1 MSTKQPSEALTSHA
15 LLVAWGIYARQLGLI
30 EGMMGIELKQ
40 QTYRHRPQTKVLEF
54 LVAMLAGLRHLQDIS
69 RAAQPLDQDAA
80 VAEAWQQAGW
90 ADYSGVSRTL
100 QGLRQSEAEAIVAVL
115 DQISQPF
122 LEAEI
127 QLALQQTGS
136 LLYDLDLTGR
146 PVSNSSE
153 TYPGAA
159 FGYMSDGLFL
169 GYQAALIS
177 LQSPTYGRLWLAV
190 TPHPGDTV
198 SCNELRHMV
207 QTAEQSSGL
216 RPLRRTD
223 LLAGRIQ
230 RMQQQVATAAGRWQS
245 SQRQLGEAVQAS
257 QALSQ
262 LVDEWRE
269 RVTDYEQLAAQRKRT
284 PRPFGRLAVARQR
297 LAGYEQRLKRWQQK
311 IPQAEQLCQ
320 KRQRLW
326 QQLHEMLTSLTQHL
340 DQGQADN
347 VQNQH
352 PIRTVVRIDAGFG
365 TCENVDWLIEMGY
378 DLYTKPYSH
387 EAIRTLHKQVN
398 AESSWQRVDDNAE
411 MIAWGATAVSQYSY
425 PLDVALVRFHTGKTR
440 RQSAL
445 LHYGQDDVLT
455 DLSAWF
461 RRYNQRQLI
470 EAGIKE
476 GKTVFAMHHLK
487 VRSQPALFLQE
498 HFAVFAANFVR
509 WAAHWLRQAN
519 PPADALN
526 HPSVVL
532 PLHSVKT
539 LVQVAAHTAAV
550 VYWFP
555 DGCLLR
561 FSDQSLYAGSIL
573 HLGAW
578 AFQLP
583 LFRNYHFL

>member
-1 MSTKQPSEALTSHA
+1 MSIKQPSEALTSHA

-30 EGMMGIELKQ
+30 EGMMGIALKQ

-54 LVAMLAGLRHLQDIS
+54 LVAMLAGLRHLQEIS
-69 RAAQPLDQDAA
+69 RAAQPLDQDTA
-80 VAEAWQQAGW
+80 VAEAWQQPGW

-100 QGLRQSEAEAIVAVL
+100 QALRQSEAEAIVAVL
-115 DQISQPF
+115 AQISQP
-122 LEAEI
+122 LLAAEI
-127 QLALQQTGS
+127 HLALQQSGS

-230 RMQQQVATAAGRWQS
+230 HMQQQVVMAAARWQS
-245 SQRQLGEAVQAS
+245 SQRQLGEAVQSS

-262 LVDEWRE
+262 LVEEWRE

-284 PRPFGRLAVARQR
+284 TRPFGRLAVARQR

-311 IPQAEQLCQ
+311 IAQAEQLCQ
-320 KRQRLW
+320 KRQRIW

-340 DQGQADN
+340 DQCQADN

-352 PIRTVVRIDAGFG
+352 PIRAVVRMDAGFG

-398 AESSWQRVDDNAE
+398 AESAWQRVDDNAE
-411 MIAWGATAVSQYSY
+411 MIAWDATAVSQYSY

-440 RQSAL
+440 RHSAL
-445 LHYGQDDVLT
+445 LHYGHENVLT
-455 DLSAWF
+455 DLPAWF

-476 GKTVFAMHHLK
+476 GKNVFAMHHLK

-519 PPADALN
+519 PPAPALN
-526 HPSVVL
+526 QLPVVL

-555 DGCLLR
+555 DGCLLK

-583 LFRNYHFL
+583 LFRSYHFL

>member
-30 EGMMGIELKQ
+30 GGVMGIEIKQ

-54 LVAMLAGLRHLQDIS
+54 LVAMLAGLPHLQDIS
-69 RAAQPLDQDAA
+69 RAAQPLDQDGA
-80 VAEAWQQAGW
+80 VAEAWQQPGW

-100 QGLRQSEAEAIVAVL
+100 QALGQSEAEAIVAEL
-115 DQISQPF
+115 ERISQSF
-122 LEAEI
+122 VAAEI
-127 QLALQQTGS
+127 ELALQQSGS

-153 TYPGAA
+153 SYPGAE

-198 SCNELRHMV
+198 SCNELRRMV

-230 RMQQQVATAAGRWQS
+230 QLQQQVAAAALRWQS
-245 SQRQLGEAVQAS
+245 SQCHLGQAVQCC

-269 RVTDYEQLAAQRKRT
+269 RVQDYEQLAAQRIHA

-297 LAGYEQRLKRWQQK
+297 LAGYEQRLLRWQQK
-311 IPQAEQLCQ
+311 VTQAEQLCQ

-326 QQLHEMLTSLTQHL
+326 QQLHETLTALAQHL
-340 DQGQADN
+340 DQCQVDN
-347 VQNQH
+347 VQNQR
-352 PIRTVVRIDAGFG
+352 PIRAVVRIDAGFG

-387 EAIRTLHKQVN
+387 EAIRTLHKQVS

-411 MIAWGATAVSQYSY
+411 MIAWGATAISQYSY

-440 RQSAL
+440 RHSAL
-445 LHYGQDDVLT
+445 LHYGQADVLT
-455 DLSAWF
+455 DLPAWF

-476 GKTVFAMHHLK
+476 GKNVFAMHHLK

-526 HPSVVL
+526 HSHVVL

-550 VYWFP
+550 VYFFP